1 MKYIDSII
9 CSVLAIIVLSAGG
22 AFAQDKKMDMKPM
35 PKDEMKMD
43 AMHKDGHHALMMG
56 YHHNAVTFTRALWEI
71 SSDGKIENV
80 DMARAAFSEVKRSI
94 EKMDE
99 VHKMHMATMGKMDAA
114 MMEKMKP
121 MMEKMEAG
129 KAAVKGHLQALE
141 SALSANT
148 PSAPEIE
155 MHAATLLMKLE
166 KMGRPDKKME
176 ME

>member
-1 MKYIDSII
+1 MKYMNPII
-9 CSVLAIIVLSAGG
+9 CSVFAIIVLSAGG
-22 AFAQDKKMDMKPM
+22 ALAQDKKTGMKPM
-35 PKDEMKMD
+35 PKDDMKMD
-43 AMHKDGHHALMMG
+43 AMHKDGHRALMMG

-80 DMARAAFSEVKRSI
+80 DIARAAFSEVKRSI

-99 VHKMHMATMGKMDAA
+99 IHKMHMYTMGKMDAA

-121 MMEKMEAG
+121 MMEKMEAE

-141 SALSANT
+141 NALSGGT
-148 PSAPEIE
+148 PSAQEIE

-166 KMGRPDKKME
+166 KMGRPEKKME